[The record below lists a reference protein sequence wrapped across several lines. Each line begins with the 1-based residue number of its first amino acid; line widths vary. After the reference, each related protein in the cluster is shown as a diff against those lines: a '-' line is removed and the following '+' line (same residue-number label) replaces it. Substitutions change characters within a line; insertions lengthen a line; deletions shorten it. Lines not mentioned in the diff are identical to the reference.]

1 MTTMMLYHCNETHV
15 LGIEPGNPHS
25 SNETFSVG
33 PGQGVYNAT
42 SSRARYANSVAAPL
56 YAHGQTRRGRQNTT
70 HDQQPDNEP
79 EQAQYAREDLCPSLV
94 LRTRAAYGTH
104 FDDKDLD
111 KEGGIGGVRDGG
123 VGARDADGDAAEQV
137 AEAHR
142 QAAPEERVACR
153 KR

>member
-56 YAHGQTRRGRQNTT
+56 YAYGQTRRGRQNAT

-79 EQAQYAREDLCPSLV
+79 EQAQYAREDLCRLSV
-94 LRTRAAYGTH
+94 SFH
-104 FDDKDLD
+104 W
-111 KEGGIGGVRDGG
+111 E
-123 VGARDADGDAAEQV
+123 ADGRTSTTRILTKRAGSAAS
-137 AEAHR
+137 AM
-142 QAAPEERVACR
+142 AALEPETPTAMPQSRLQKPIVRPPQKSA
-153 KR
+153 